1 MNIARARVHGDEMGH
16 TEFALADL
24 IAQCVAVCSRSF
36 SVCPSCAAPLS
47 LCPLQVLDSEKREYE
62 KILAEWKLK
71 CEAVEKR
78 DQERR
83 HDEQQKH
90 KEEVDF
96 LNKHNLSLKKELEQ
110 LLSIPS
116 SLSS

>member
-1 MNIARARVHGDEMGH
+1 MNIARARVHGDERPA
-16 TEFALADL
+16 ECAQADL
-24 IAQCVAVCSRSF
+24 IAQCCVLIFFFRSAR
-36 SVCPSCAAPLS
+36 CAPS

>member
-1 MNIARARVHGDEMGH
+1 MRSALLCAHDLLSFPRA
-16 TEFALADL
+16 L
-24 IAQCVAVCSRSF
+24 CP
-36 SVCPSCAAPLS
+36 CPSLS
-47 LCPLQVLDSEKREYE
+47 LQVLDSEKREYE

>member
-1 MNIARARVHGDEMGH
+1 MDTARACVHGDEMGH
-16 TEFALADL
+16 EICAGGLDCAVRCCVLTILSCLSLRALRL
-24 IAQCVAVCSRSF
+24 
-36 SVCPSCAAPLS
+36 LS

>member
-1 MNIARARVHGDEMGH
+1 MRWIQGTCACGLDCTVRCFV
-16 TEFALADL
+16 L
-24 IAQCVAVCSRSF
+24 IFFSRSG
-36 SVCPSCAAPLS
+36 AASLS
-47 LCPLQVLDSEKREYE
+47 LCLLQVLDSEKREYE